1 MRMPDENL
9 PELYSPKAG
18 ERGMTQLHYDAYCG
32 NLPGLVWCLEQG
44 MDPNAVAEYRGYTP
58 LHWLADMAAAGGDSR
73 VEMLRAL
80 VEHGANINARSADGE
95 TALMLAR
102 EAGGQG
108 DELAE
113 ELLAMGAIG

>member
-1 MRMPDENL
+1 
-9 PELYSPKAG
+9 
-18 ERGMTQLHYDAYCG
+18 MTPLHWAAYCG
-32 NLPGLVWCLEQG
+32 DAAGLESCLAEG

-58 LHWLADMAAAGGDSR
+58 LHWLTDMAAAGGDRR

-80 VEHGANINARSADGE
+80 VARGADINTRSADGE
-95 TALMLAR
+95 TPLMLAR

-113 ELLAMGAIG
+113 ELLAMGASDEQT